1 MHNEVLVAMV
11 ATVVIVLLET
21 EEVVGMAETVEIELM
36 LLLSLLELWQIL
48 VQSITYEELA
58 EMEAHDEQ
66 VEPLL
71 QTELAE
77 QDDVMVWQ
85 LLLVYL

>member
-1 MHNEVLVAMV
+1 
-11 ATVVIVLLET
+11 
-21 EEVVGMAETVEIELM
+21 
-36 LLLSLLELWQIL
+36 
-48 VQSITYEELA
+48 
-58 EMEAHDEQ
+58 MEAHDEQ